1 MSRSNTVHFSQ
12 GERGSALA
20 VRVIPNAPRTQIAAI
35 MDDGTIK
42 IKVAAPPVEGKANTV
57 LITYLAKILQVAE
70 SQIEVVAGQKSR
82 NKLITVLN
90 ISTQVA
96 NQRIQD
102 ALQ

>member
-1 MSRSNTVHFSQ
+1 
-12 GERGSALA
+12 
-20 VRVIPNAPRTQIAAI
+20 

-42 IKVAAPPVEGKANTV
+42 IKVAAPPVEGKANAF

-70 SQIEVVAGQKSR
+70 LQIEVVAGQKSR

-90 ISTQVA
+90 ISTQEA
-96 NQRIQD
+96 NQRILD